1 VKANKKNTK
10 NLEAV
15 QARISVLRYEI
26 AVRKEELE
34 ELANHLADFELSL
47 NVDIRGLKDEFGIV
61 ATGWSI

>member
-1 VKANKKNTK
+1 MKANKKHTK

-26 AVRKEELE
+26 SVRKEELE